1 MTPENLLIPR
11 IKVMKD
17 WPGRRDFEVGQVITL
32 DKTFGDGSPMWEIE
46 DCQGKRTYIM
56 AFFKMFPAEFR
67 LMEWWEERLPE
78 EMSEYVKDVFRPGM
92 KNDIFVYR
100 IKKHFKRN
108 MTSVDCGIKSDG
120 KYWEDENGFS
130 HLYIHYSPAT
140 ESEYNTF
147 IEFKK

>member
-32 DKTFGDGSPMWEIE
+32 DKTFGDGSPMWELE

-67 LMEWWEERLPE
+67 LIEWWEERLPE
-78 EMSEYVKDVFRPGM
+78 EMPEYVKGL
-92 KNDIFVYR
+92 K
-100 IKKHFKRN
+100 
-108 MTSVDCGIKSDG
+108 SVRKLISVEYHGGTLDDNKTEYPSILCEGESIWSPI
-120 KYWEDENGFS
+120 WLF
-130 HLYIHYSPAT
+130 LPAT

-147 IEFKK
+147 IESKK